1 VDGAA
6 LAFGGLAVVSL
17 ATGVSAFV
25 AFRREKDPAL
35 RRLRPAA
42 GGGGAPDLSMQLRPL
57 EAAAAAPDD
66 ARSRLRRQLTWG
78 GLRGPRAPQR
88 FVAAKL
94 GLALAGLAAVLAA
107 SALRSEPLPMPLA
120 LAVWA
125 TAGGYFVPNLWLRS
139 RVADRQRALQR
150 ALPDALDLLVTCVEA
165 GLGLDAALQRVADE
179 TALAFPLLATE
190 LRLAFLETKAG
201 IPRIEAMRRLADR
214 TGVTEL
220 RSLAATLAQTEM
232 FGTSVGAALRV
243 QAEGI
248 RIRRMQLAEER
259 AAYVAVKMTF
269 PLVLCILP
277 SLFAVLLGPAIVNIA
292 MKLFPLLGGQR

>member
-1 VDGAA
+1 VDAIA
-6 LAFGGLAVVSL
+6 LAFGGLAVVSA
-17 ATGVSAFV
+17 ATGIGAFV
-25 AFRREKDPAL
+25 SFRKGKDPAL

-42 GGGGAPDLSMQLRPL
+42 GGAADVAVQLRPL
-57 EAAAAAPDD
+57 EAAPGELDD
-66 ARSRLRRQLTWG
+66 SRSRLRRQLTWG
-78 GLRGPRAPQR
+78 GFRGTRSPQR

-94 GLALAGLAAVLAA
+94 ALAGTGLASVLVAN
-107 SALRSEPLPMPLA
+107 ALRTTPLPMPLA
-120 LAVWA
+120 FAIWA
-125 TAGGYFVPNLWLRS
+125 TAGGYFIPNLWLRS
-139 RVADRQRALQR
+139 RVAERQKALQR

-179 TALAFPLLATE
+179 TALAFPLLSSE

-201 IPRIEAMRRLADR
+201 IPRIDAMRRLADR

-277 SLFAVLLGPAIVNIA
+277 SLFSVLLGPAIVNIA
-292 MKLFPLLGGQR
+292 THLFPILGGQR